1 MDYESLYKLI
11 PKEPKKW
18 LMQDVV
24 IWLQFIGLGSM
35 QDKFGNSVNECS

>member
-18 LMQDVV
+18 LTQDV
-24 IWLQFIGLGSM
+24 INWLKFIGLGQM
-35 QDKFGNSVNECS
+35 E